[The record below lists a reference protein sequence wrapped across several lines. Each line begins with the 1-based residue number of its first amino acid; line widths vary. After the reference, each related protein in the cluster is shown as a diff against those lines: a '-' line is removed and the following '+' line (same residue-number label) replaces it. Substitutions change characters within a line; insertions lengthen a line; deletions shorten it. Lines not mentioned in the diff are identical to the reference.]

1 MKNMSNPAT
10 SIAAFDQRR
19 FFDKALSFGV
29 AQGIISAEK
38 LATIEAD
45 LAKGM
50 VQIANYFGTAYLRP
64 DLELSVIRM
73 ANLIS
78 LYLEDHAQGDLQIA
92 AQSLQ
97 KNTLLSHSKNGA
109 DMLRRLHAMP
119 RDTLLLKD
127 GAASA
132 EEQQSFLNEMSG
144 EERISWPQYQA
155 DLARGQ
161 ALKDKIELGF
171 WLAKKLRLGNEDI
184 CDAEQLISSVMLLVL
199 VPDAKI
205 KLPSRKEFNLLIKAA
220 KAKKTV
226 YNPDRFELFFSDAPI
241 LIKRTAHAEM
251 EHFLAHELPKIRSN
265 SFNLESFFLDGGI
278 NEISDYDA
286 AIAKNWQRLS
296 QDGDN
301 AVIATLFLLVA
312 TEQPVKSAMLKRE
325 AIAMVKALR
334 EKGLN
339 SALVAEFIENH
350 VPVEQREELTD
361 FWENDLKE
369 EAETALAN
377 KDPEFPDEYME
388 RAFKY
393 LLKNCST
400 TWKGR
405 S

>member
-1 MKNMSNPAT
+1 MNTMSQTNT
-10 SIAAFDQRR
+10 HIAAFDQRR

-29 AQGIISAEK
+29 AQGIISTEK
-38 LATIEAD
+38 LSTIQAD

-73 ANLIS
+73 TNLIS
-78 LYLEDHAQGDLQIA
+78 IYLEDHSQGDLQIA

-127 GAASA
+127 GPASL

-171 WLAKKLRLGNEDI
+171 WLAKKLRLSSEDI
-184 CDAEQLISSVMLLVL
+184 CDAEQLICSVMLLIFA
-199 VPDAKI
+199 PDGKV

-226 YNPDRFELFFSDAPI
+226 YNPDRFELFFNDAPI
-241 LIKRTAHAEM
+241 VIRRTAHAEM

-286 AIAKNWQRLS
+286 EIAKNWHCIS

-312 TEQPVKSAMLKRE
+312 TEQPIKSAMLKRE
-325 AIAMVKALR
+325 ATSMVKALR

-369 EAETALAN
+369 EADTA
-377 KDPEFPDEYME
+377 
-388 RAFKY
+388 
-393 LLKNCST
+393 
-400 TWKGR
+400 
-405 S
+405 

>member
-1 MKNMSNPAT
+1 MNTSNT
-10 SIAAFDQRR
+10 TLAAFDQRR
-19 FFDKALSFGV
+19 FFDKALTFGV
-29 AQGIISAEK
+29 AQSIISAEK
-38 LATIEAD
+38 LSSIETD

-64 DLELSVIRM
+64 DLELAVIRM
-73 ANLIS
+73 TNLIS

-97 KNTLLSHSKNGA
+97 KNTLLSHSKQGA

-119 RDTLLLKD
+119 RTTLLLKE

-144 EERISWPQYQA
+144 DTQISWPQYQA

-161 ALKDKIELGF
+161 ALQNKIDLGF
-171 WLAKKLRLGNEDI
+171 WLAKKLRLGSEEI
-184 CDAEQLISSVMLLVL
+184 CDAEQLIASVMLLIL
-199 VPDAKI
+199 APDGKV
-205 KLPSRKEFNLLIKAA
+205 KLPNRKEFNALIKDV
-220 KAKKTV
+220 KPKKTS
-226 YNPDRFELFFSDAPI
+226 YKPERFALFFGDAPAAI
-241 LIKRTAHAEM
+241 ARTADAEM
-251 EHFLAHELPKIRSN
+251 DAFLTHEWPKIREN
-265 SFNLESFFLDGGI
+265 RFNLETYFIDGGI

-325 AIAMVKALR
+325 AVAMVKALR

-350 VPVEQREELTD
+350 VPVEQREELND

-377 KDPEFPDEYME
+377 KDPDFPDEYME

>member
-1 MKNMSNPAT
+1 MSNSTT
-10 SIAAFDQRR
+10 SLAAFDQRR

-29 AQGIISAEK
+29 AQGIISADK
-38 LATIEAD
+38 LRTIEAD

-73 ANLIS
+73 TNLIS
-78 LYLEDHAQGDLQIA
+78 LYLEDSAKGDLQTA
-92 AQSLQ
+92 AESLQ

-132 EEQQSFLNEMSG
+132 EEQQSFLNIMSG
-144 EERISWPQYQA
+144 EARISWPQYQA

-184 CDAEQLISSVMLLVL
+184 CDAEQLINSVMLLIL
-199 VPDAKI
+199 APDGKL
-205 KLPSRKEFNLLIKAA
+205 KLPNRKEFNALIKAV
-220 KAKKTV
+220 KPKKV
-226 YNPDRFELFFSDAPI
+226 SYNPARFELFFSDAPSAI
-241 LIKRTAHAEM
+241 SRTAQAEM
-251 EHFLAHELPKIRSN
+251 QLFLANELVKIRSN

-296 QDGDN
+296 HDGDN
-301 AVIATLFLLVA
+301 AVIVTLFLLAA
-312 TEQPVKSAMLKRE
+312 TEQPIKSSMLKRE
-325 AIAMVKALR
+325 AVAMVQALR

-339 SALVAEFIENH
+339 SDLVAQFIEQN

-361 FWENDLKE
+361 LWENDLKE

-377 KDPEFPDEYME
+377 KDPDYPDEYME

>member
-1 MKNMSNPAT
+1 MNTSNT
-10 SIAAFDQRR
+10 NLAAFDQRR
-19 FFDKALSFGV
+19 FFDKALTFGV
-29 AQGIISAEK
+29 AQSIISAEK
-38 LATIEAD
+38 LKSIETD

-64 DLELSVIRM
+64 DLELAVIRM
-73 ANLIS
+73 TNLIS
-78 LYLEDHAQGDLQIA
+78 LYLEDHAQGDLQTA

-97 KNTLLSHSKNGA
+97 KNTLLSHSKQGA

-119 RDTLLLKD
+119 RDTLLLKQS
-127 GAASA
+127 AASS

-144 EERISWPQYQA
+144 DTQISWPQYQA

-161 ALKDKIELGF
+161 ALQNKIDLGF
-171 WLAKKLRLGNEDI
+171 WLAKKLRLGNEEI
-184 CDAEQLISSVMLLVL
+184 CDAEQLIASVMLLIL
-199 VPDAKI
+199 APDGKV
-205 KLPSRKEFNLLIKAA
+205 KLPNRKEFNALIKAV
-220 KAKKTV
+220 KPKKIS
-226 YNPDRFELFFSDAPI
+226 YNPARFELFFSDAPPAI
-241 LIKRTAHAEM
+241 ARTADAEM
-251 EHFLAHELPKIRSN
+251 DAFLTQELPKIREN
-265 SFNLESFFLDGGI
+265 SFNLETYFIDGGI

-296 QDGDN
+296 QNDDN

-312 TEQPVKSAMLKRE
+312 TAQPVKSAMLKRE
-325 AIAMVKALR
+325 ATAMVQAVR
-334 EKGLN
+334 DHGFN
-339 SALVAEFIENH
+339 SALVTEFIENH
-350 VPVEQREELTD
+350 VPVELREELAD
-361 FWENDLKE
+361 FWEHDLKE

-393 LLKNCST
+393 LLKTCNT